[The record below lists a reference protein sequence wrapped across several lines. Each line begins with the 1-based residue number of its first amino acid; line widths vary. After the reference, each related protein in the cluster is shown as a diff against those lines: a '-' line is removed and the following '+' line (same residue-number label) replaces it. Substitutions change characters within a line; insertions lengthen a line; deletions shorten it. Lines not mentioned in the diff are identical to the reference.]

1 MSYTFHVPYPKI
13 FPERSLRLSL
23 ESPNPMTTFRLHILQ
38 ATLVS
43 GSEVRSSGTPLCWF
57 HIWFKPV
64 PVVLDIA
71 LFHELWLWLLVRRQ
85 PPTAY
90 PWAAH
95 GLCLVSH
102 HWPSLGYQPLW
113 LLVSLGTVALFS
125 TFAQLHYQGFLKQ
138 NCRTFSTFL
147 LSCECHENQKMF
159 LGSHLKCP
167 WTVSSNWDALRTSC
181 VPPWGDRSAWRI
193 NVRDSVSISQKRRK
207 CKVCVTSSLVKCVAS
222 PVALGIQRGANVWI
236 LCRLGKE
243 CASIFQGAVCLLHC
257 ILGVSESRKGLWVLQ
272 SGTQKP
278 ETLRGVFRSL
288 HNTQASTGGNLRC
301 AQSIWNRRK
310 TRLAEGPLNQS
321 RGRGTLAQ

>member
-23 ESPNPMTTFRLHILQ
+23 ESPTPMTTFRLHILQ

-147 LSCECHENQKMF
+147 LSCGCCENQEMF

-207 CKVCVTSSLVKCVAS
+207 CKVCVTSSPGQACGLTCGPRNPERSECLDFVQAGERMCLYIPGSRVLAALHPGRVWKQERTLRKGRHLSAAKWNPETRNS
-222 PVALGIQRGANVWI
+222 PRSVQESSQHPSKHWR
-236 LCRLGKE
+236 E
-243 CASIFQGAVCLLHC
+243 PAVC
-257 ILGVSESRKGLWVLQ
+257 
-272 SGTQKP
+272 
-278 ETLRGVFRSL
+278 
-288 HNTQASTGGNLRC
+288 STNL
-301 AQSIWNRRK
+301 
-310 TRLAEGPLNQS
+310 E
-321 RGRGTLAQ
+321 